1 MCLSSPTT
9 HPLTPSHRLC
19 PLGTISYHF
28 WPLADSLIFTAPIFA
43 GISAVEPIFH
53 LETLAGTLDDT
64 NPDKKPFLSLVK
76 LGRLANIFAGSPE
89 RAPLSAT
96 IEQLDTLLLEYRFV
110 PFSVVLTIY

>member
-1 MCLSSPTT
+1 MTDLNRSNNIYRSAAA
-9 HPLTPSHRLC
+9 
-19 PLGTISYHF
+19 
-28 WPLADSLIFTAPIFA
+28 LATLIHASVREGYYTAPIFA

-110 PFSVVLTIY
+110 PFSGVLTIY